1 MSNEEL
7 KEAKNLLKMLKSDEW
22 YKEDY
27 TEQAL
32 NIIYAYQE
40 DGEFITEDE
49 LDELTR
55 HEAEAG
61 AIRVMFFLAHCEPS
75 APFGYR
81 LNGYANAENAT
92 KDDITLKL
100 EDIIEANDKP
110 NVKRF
115 MIS

>member
-7 KEAKNLLKMLKSDEW
+7 KEAKHLLKMLKSDDW

-27 TEQAL
+27 TDRAL
-32 NIIYAYQE
+32 EIIYNYQE
-40 DGEFITEDE
+40 NGEFTTEDE

-55 HEAEAG
+55 QEAESG
-61 AIRVMFFLAHCEPS
+61 AIRVMFFLANCEPN

-92 KDDITLKL
+92 KDDLIWEL
-100 EDIIEANDKP
+100 EDIIKANEE
-110 NVKRF
+110 
-115 MIS
+115 